1 VCSVATATQA
11 EEANVRLE
19 DKVAVITG
27 AASGMGRAA
36 TERFCREGA
45 RVVAADMNEANGK
58 QLLVDLEAAGY
69 SDAVRFVRADVSVE
83 DDVAAAIGV
92 AVGEFG
98 GLDIMFN
105 NAGVGGVFGPITDI
119 AVEDWDWTFGVLC
132 RGVFLGIKHAA
143 RVMIDQDRGG
153 AIVNTASVAGLSA
166 GSGPQAYSAAKA
178 AVINLTRVAAREL
191 APKCI
196 RVNAICPGAINT
208 PLLHRG
214 NADAMAPMLERVQP
228 WPGVG
233 EARHIADAALFL
245 ASDEAEFVTGEAL
258 VVDGGLMA
266 GGPNLF
272 GKLGADLSAFGL
284 RGVSRGS
291 TGEAETLYQ

>member
-1 VCSVATATQA
+1 
-11 EEANVRLE
+11 VRLE
-19 DKVAVITG
+19 GKVAVITG

-36 TERFCREGA
+36 AERFCQEGA

-58 QLLVDLEAAGY
+58 QLVADLDEAGFGE
-69 SDAVRFVRADVSVE
+69 SIRFVRADVSSEADV
-83 DDVAAAIGV
+83 VAAIDA
-92 AVGEFG
+92 AMNDFG
-98 GLDIMFN
+98 RLDVVFN

-119 AVEDWDWTFGVLC
+119 SVEDWDWTFGVLC
-132 RGVFLGIKHAA
+132 RGVFLGIKHGA
-143 RVMIDQDRGG
+143 RVMLEQGDGG

-166 GSGPQAYSAAKA
+166 GNGPQAYSAAKA
-178 AVINLTRVAAREL
+178 AVVNLTRVASLEL
-191 APKCI
+191 APHRI

-214 NADAMAPMLERVQP
+214 NEEAMAPMLERVQP

-233 EARHIADAALFL
+233 LARHIADAALFL
-245 ASDEAEFVTGEAL
+245 SSGEAEFITGEAL

-266 GGPNLF
+266 AGPNLF
-272 GKLGADLSAFGL
+272 GKMGADMSSFGF

-291 TGEAETLYQ
+291 TGEGETLY

>member
-1 VCSVATATQA
+1 M
-11 EEANVRLE
+11 RLE
-19 DKVAVITG
+19 GKVAVITG
-27 AASGMGRAA
+27 GASGMGRAT

-45 RVVAADMNEANGK
+45 RVVAVDLNEETGK
-58 QLLVDLEAAGY
+58 QLVADMEESGFV
-69 SDAVRFVRADVSVE
+69 DAVRFVRADVSVE
-83 DDVAAAIGV
+83 ADVAAAV
-92 AVGEFG
+92 ADAVDGFG
-98 GLDIMFN
+98 RLDVVFN

-143 RVMIDQDRGG
+143 RAMIDQGEGG

-178 AVINLTRVAAREL
+178 AVINLTRVAALEL
-191 APKCI
+191 APHRI

-214 NADAMAPMLERVQP
+214 NPDAFASMLERVQP

-233 EARHIADAALFL
+233 QATHIADAALFL
-245 ASDEAEFVTGEAL
+245 ASAEAEFVTGEAL
-258 VVDGGLMA
+258 VVDGGLTA
-266 GGPNLF
+266 AGPNLF
-272 GKLGADLSAFGL
+272 GRMGADLSAMGL
-284 RGVSRGS
+284 RGVNRGS
-291 TGEAETLYQ
+291 TGEPETFYS

>member
-1 VCSVATATQA
+1 
-11 EEANVRLE
+11 
-19 DKVAVITG
+19 
-27 AASGMGRAA
+27 MGRAT

-45 RVVAADMNEANGK
+45 RVVAVDLNEETGK
-58 QLLVDLEAAGY
+58 QLVADMEESGFV
-69 SDAVRFVRADVSVE
+69 DAVRFVRADVSVE
-83 DDVAAAIGV
+83 ADVAAAV
-92 AVGEFG
+92 ADAVDGFG
-98 GLDIMFN
+98 RLDVVFN

-143 RVMIDQDRGG
+143 RAMIDQGEGG

-178 AVINLTRVAAREL
+178 AVINLTRVAALEL
-191 APKCI
+191 APHRI

-214 NADAMAPMLERVQP
+214 NPDAFASMLERVQP

-233 EARHIADAALFL
+233 QATHIADAALFL
-245 ASDEAEFVTGEAL
+245 ASAEAEFVTGEAL
-258 VVDGGLMA
+258 VVDGGLTA
-266 GGPNLF
+266 AGPNLF
-272 GKLGADLSAFGL
+272 GRMGADLSAMGL
-284 RGVSRGS
+284 RGVNRGS
-291 TGEAETLYQ
+291 TGEPETFYS